1 MVELRVLTVSVESAV
16 SWDIR
21 PCKLVFKRSPKFQS
35 SVLKILALK
44 VEAVYSFETF
54 LSIYKT

>member
-1 MVELRVLTVSVESAV
+1 VLTVSVEFAV